1 MSINWMTMESFNNH
15 RRDIM
20 DFEEY
25 KKFLKDL
32 EYDISI
38 NYPIIGLNNAKAVV
52 QKADMEKHS
61 YSEYEVEQYAYELA
75 DFVERCIK
83 EYISDSI

>member
-1 MSINWMTMESFNNH
+1 MTN
-15 RRDIM
+15 
-20 DFEEY
+20 EEY
-25 KKFLKDL
+25 RKFLKDL
-32 EYDISI
+32 EHDVF
-38 NYPIIGLNNAKAVV
+38 NANPIIGLNNAKAIV

>member
-1 MSINWMTMESFNNH
+1 
-15 RRDIM
+15 M

-32 EYDISI
+32 EHDIF
-38 NYPIIGLNNAKAVV
+38 NRCPIIGLNNAKAIV

-61 YSEYEVEQYAYELA
+61 YSEYEVE
-75 DFVERCIK
+75 
-83 EYISDSI
+83 

>member
-1 MSINWMTMESFNNH
+1 
-15 RRDIM
+15 M

-32 EYDISI
+32 EHDVF
-38 NYPIIGLNNAKAVV
+38 NAHPIIGLTNAKSIVS
-52 QKADMEKHS
+52 KADMEKHS

-75 DFVERCIK
+75 DFVEDCIK

>member
-1 MSINWMTMESFNNH
+1 MEMVPFNNLKGEN
-15 RRDIM
+15 IM
-20 DFEEY
+20 TSEEY
-25 KKFLKDL
+25 RKFLKDL
-32 EYDISI
+32 EHDVSI
-38 NYPIIGLNNAKAVV
+38 RCPIIGLNNSKAIV
-52 QKADMEKHS
+52 QKADIEKHS